1 MGSFEFWAR
10 AAMIP
15 MYHSIV
21 FGLFFLHVFFMS
33 PTTSLILLCMYN
45 PNTPTRRD
53 FCPIYNDNVA
63 KTQDKSF
70 SLVCRNP
77 ITGVPT
83 PTASNEPT

>member
-1 MGSFEFWAR
+1 
-10 AAMIP
+10 
-15 MYHSIV
+15 
-21 FGLFFLHVFFMS
+21 
-33 PTTSLILLCMYN
+33 MYN